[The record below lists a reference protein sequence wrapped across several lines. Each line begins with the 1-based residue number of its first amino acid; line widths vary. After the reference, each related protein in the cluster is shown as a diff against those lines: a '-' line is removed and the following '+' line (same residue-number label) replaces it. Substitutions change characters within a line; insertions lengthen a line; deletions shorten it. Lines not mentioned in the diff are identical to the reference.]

1 MPKPEPKIR
10 VWGLAWG
17 RRSTEGA
24 APGAF
29 TWQEYETEEFPRED
43 WKEIIMIERLKVG
56 EA

>member
-1 MPKPEPKIR
+1 MPREEVKIR

-29 TWQEYETEEFPRED
+29 TWREYETESFPKED
-43 WKEIIMIERLKVG
+43 WQQIIIIEKLKGVK
-56 EA
+56 